1 MSEYRYVEQPI
12 LNWLCGED
20 KATYR
25 VGGLGWTYRDEAAM
39 AQFERPLEDPLV
51 EKLLVEAIL
60 GINPHVTT
68 ETQARSAVD
77 ALRKA
82 MSQPDRLTANRAT
95 LDLLRDGVTV
105 VLQPGQD
112 AQTVQFIAFDS
123 DRQELNDFTAT
134 NQYRVQGVKQ
144 CRDDTVLLVNGIPLV
159 VAEYKSYVASR
170 KDWREAVY
178 QLHRYQREAPLM
190 LAPNVFCVAADEDE
204 FRLRHCA
211 LSRRQQRTH

>member
-60 GINPHVTT
+60 SINPHVTN
-68 ETQARSAVD
+68 ETQARPAVD

-82 MSQPDRLTANRAT
+82 MSHSDRLTANRAT
-95 LDLLRDGVTV
+95 LDLLRDGATV

-112 AQTVQFIAFDS
+112 AQTVQFIAFDPGPS
-123 DRQELNDFTAT
+123 GTERLYRDQPIPSTRGQAVSRRYSASRQWHPTRRGGVQELRDEPEGLAGGGAPAPPLSERSTADADT
-134 NQYRVQGVKQ
+134 QRVLRGS
-144 CRDDTVLLVNGIPLV
+144 RRGRIPLWH
-159 VAEYKSYVASR
+159 R
-170 KDWREAVY
+170 AV
-178 QLHRYQREAPLM
+178 
-190 LAPNVFCVAADEDE
+190 
-204 FRLRHCA
+204 
-211 LSRRQQRTH
+211 SRRQQGTH